1 MRTRASRFLTLC
13 LLPPLALAAACARTE
28 SPATSR
34 DGTVIESPR
43 AGDRDK
49 SSLVLAGQLRTV
61 NPERRTLFVAFGD
74 DLYEF
79 AYTDDTQ
86 VVGGTTKTNAQG
98 LTGNRGNEVTIHY
111 RENRFTSTKT
121 AVRIEIQ

>member
-1 MRTRASRFLTLC
+1 MRTRALRFSTLC
-13 LLPPLALAAACARTE
+13 LLLPLALVAACARNE
-28 SPATSR
+28 SPAISR
-34 DGTVIESPR
+34 DGTFTESPR
-43 AGDRDK
+43 AGDGEK

-86 VVGGTTKTNAQG
+86 VVGRATNAQG
-98 LTGNRGNEVTIHY
+98 LTGNRGNEVTVHY

>member
-1 MRTRASRFLTLC
+1 MRTRALRFSTLC
-13 LLPPLALAAACARTE
+13 LLLPLALVAACARNE
-28 SPATSR
+28 SPAISR

-43 AGDRDK
+43 AGDGEK

>member
-1 MRTRASRFLTLC
+1 MRTRASRLSSLC
-13 LLPPLALAAACARTE
+13 LLLPLAAACDRNE
-28 SPATSR
+28 SPAISR
-34 DGTVIESPR
+34 DGTVAESPR
-43 AGDRDK
+43 AGDREK

>member
-1 MRTRASRFLTLC
+1 MRTRASLLSTLC
-13 LLPPLALAAACARTE
+13 LLLPLAAACDRNE
-28 SPATSR
+28 SPAISR
-34 DGTVIESPR
+34 DGTVAESPR

-49 SSLVLAGQLRTV
+49 SSHVLAGQLRTV
-61 NPERRTLFVAFGD
+61 NPARQTLFVAFGD

-86 VVGGTTKTNAQG
+86 VVGGTTNVQG
-98 LTGNRGNEVTIHY
+98 LKGNRGNEVTVHY
-111 RENRFTSTKT
+111 RENPFTSTKT

>member
-1 MRTRASRFLTLC
+1 MRTHASRFSTLC
-13 LLPPLALAAACARTE
+13 LLLPLALAAACARTE

>member
-1 MRTRASRFLTLC
+1 MRTRASRLSRLC
-13 LLPPLALAAACARTE
+13 LLLPLAAACDRNE
-28 SPATSR
+28 SPAISRAR
-34 DGTVIESPR
+34 DGTVAESPR
-43 AGDRDK
+43 AGDREK

-61 NPERRTLFVAFGD
+61 HPERHTLFVAFGD

-86 VVGGTTKTNAQG
+86 VVGGTTNVQG
-98 LTGNRGNEVTIHY
+98 LTGNRGNEVTVHY
-111 RENRFTSTKT
+111 RENPFTSTKT

>member
-1 MRTRASRFLTLC
+1 MRTRASRLSTLC
-13 LLPPLALAAACARTE
+13 LLLPLAAACDRNE
-28 SPATSR
+28 SPAISR
-34 DGTVIESPR
+34 DGTVAESPR
-43 AGDRDK
+43 AGDREK
-49 SSLVLAGQLRTV
+49 SSLVLAGQLRTIH
-61 NPERRTLFVAFGD
+61 PERHTLFVAFGD

>member
-1 MRTRASRFLTLC
+1 MRTRALRFLTLC
-13 LLPPLALAAACARTE
+13 LLVPLALVVACARNE
-28 SPATSR
+28 SPAISR
-34 DGTVIESPR
+34 DGTAIESPR
-43 AGDRDK
+43 AGDREK

-86 VVGGTTKTNAQG
+86 VVGRATSAQG
-98 LTGNRGNEVTIHY
+98 LTGNRGNEVTVHY

>member
-1 MRTRASRFLTLC
+1 MRTRASRFSALC
-13 LLPPLALAAACARTE
+13 LLLPLALAAACARNE
-28 SPATSR
+28 SPAISR

-98 LTGNRGNEVTIHY
+98 LTGKRGNEVTIHY

-121 AVRIEIQ
+121 AVTIEIQ

>member
-1 MRTRASRFLTLC
+1 MRTRALRFSTLC
-13 LLPPLALAAACARTE
+13 LLLPLALVAACARTE
-28 SPATSR
+28 SPAISR

-43 AGDRDK
+43 AGDREK

-86 VVGGTTKTNAQG
+86 VVGRATNAQG
-98 LTGNRGNEVTIHY
+98 LTGNRGNEVTVHY

>member
-1 MRTRASRFLTLC
+1 MRTHASRFSTLC
-13 LLPPLALAAACARTE
+13 LLLALAAACARTE

>member
-1 MRTRASRFLTLC
+1 MRTRASRFSTLC
-13 LLPPLALAAACARTE
+13 LLLPLALSAACARTE
-28 SPATSR
+28 SPATSG
-34 DGTVIESPR
+34 DGPVLESPR

>member
-1 MRTRASRFLTLC
+1 MRTRASRFSTLC
-13 LLPPLALAAACARTE
+13 LLLPLALAAACARTE

-43 AGDRDK
+43 ARDRDK

-86 VVGGTTKTNAQG
+86 VVGRTTKTNAQG

>member
-1 MRTRASRFLTLC
+1 MRTRASRLSTFC
-13 LLPPLALAAACARTE
+13 VLLSLALAAACDRNG
-28 SPATSR
+28 SPPISR
-34 DGTVIESPR
+34 DGTVAESPR
-43 AGDRDK
+43 AGNREK

-61 NPERRTLFVAFGD
+61 NPERQTVFVAFGD

-86 VVGGTTKTNAQG
+86 VVGGTTNVQG
-98 LTGNRGNEVTIHY
+98 LTGNRGNEVTVHY
-111 RENRFTSTKT
+111 RENPFTSTKT

>member
-1 MRTRASRFLTLC
+1 MRTRASRLSTFC
-13 LLPPLALAAACARTE
+13 LLLSLALAAACDRNG
-28 SPATSR
+28 PPPISR
-34 DGTVIESPR
+34 DGTLAESPR
-43 AGDRDK
+43 AGNPEK

-61 NPERRTLFVAFGD
+61 NPERQTLFVAFGD

-86 VVGGTTKTNAQG
+86 VVGGTTNVQG
-98 LTGNRGNEVTIHY
+98 LTGSRGNEVTVHY
-111 RENRFTSTKT
+111 RENSFTSTKT